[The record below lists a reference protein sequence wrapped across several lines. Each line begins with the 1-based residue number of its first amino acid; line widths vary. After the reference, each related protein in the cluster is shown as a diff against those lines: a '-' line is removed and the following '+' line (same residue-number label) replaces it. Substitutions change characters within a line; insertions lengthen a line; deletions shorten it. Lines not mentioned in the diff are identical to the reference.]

1 VTGIGAVLEAGL
13 PFTLNV
19 LVVPVPCSHPEYAPL
34 TSYQRGCRCDRCYAG
49 VLASRARH
57 R

>member
-1 VTGIGAVLEAGL
+1 MTGIGAVLEAGL